1 MSSSEL
7 KEKINHLMSN
17 RRYDEIRD
25 TLLAD
30 KEITEHDNDLAVV
43 CYLCKV
49 YEQEKAAGQKTLF
62 EKTADVDAVI
72 ERYTILKFY
81 LRRIDFDVM
90 DDDIRAFQEFL
101 MQNEV
106 SSYELLTVIRFS
118 VVNEEKVLKWIKG
131 GSYE

>member
-1 MSSSEL
+1 M
-7 KEKINHLMSN
+7 
-17 RRYDEIRD
+17 
-25 TLLAD
+25 
-30 KEITEHDNDLAVV
+30 
-43 CYLCKV
+43 
-49 YEQEKAAGQKTLF
+49 F

-90 DDDIRAFQEFL
+90 DDDIRAFQKFL

-118 VVNEEKVLKWIKG
+118 IVNEEKVLNWIKG
-131 GSYE
+131 VSYE